1 MEYLDQ
7 VLQYVYPTY
16 DSSPPPEP
24 PPEVMWFPSPGTI
37 ILCTFAAVLVGTT
50 VGGARAAKLPGAEF
64 PWQFRLAAAL
74 RTPVLMFIVIPLS
87 FLNEQKRVFRL
98 HSRELWAKW
107 VTGGEGE
114 EAALAAHEKS
124 VAIVVE
130 QIKRWNEAGRPGRLR
145 TARPTW
151 ASMST
156 KIGGSK
162 GADTH
167 KIEVRHLNRILDIDE
182 ENLTVTCEPSVTMG
196 ELAHAL
202 VPRNLSLQTHVEMET
217 ITIGGVACGFGIETN
232 SHRYGFFQE
241 SALAYE
247 LVDSKGEVHNITAE
261 SDPELF
267 YAMPWS
273 CGTTGFLLSLKVRL
287 VRTKP
292 YMRIRYEPTHSR
304 EELAA
309 RMTELTMM
317 TGDAAPDF
325 VEATLYTV
333 DDAVIQCAWYE
344 DAPTTREAKRAVN
357 RINDFWKPFYF
368 RWVETFLL
376 KGAAEEV
383 VPLKHFLH
391 RFSRSIFWELEDMI
405 PFSNHPL
412 YRCLWGWLGAPEVGL
427 LKLFQG
433 PVIRKAAAYAH
444 VVQESIIPIDRMA
457 EGVLK
462 FDEWYGVY
470 PLLVFP
476 VRVVDR
482 GAVSGMIHPD
492 PKDCTGG
499 KNASGDKWGM
509 WVDIGAYGVPEKIKR
524 GEPYDCKKSIRDM
537 EHWTRD
543 NNGWNATY
551 CDLFCTQKEFR
562 DMFDHSLIDAAR
574 VRLGSTDAF
583 PEPYAKVKPEAG
595 IADLTDELAAEAKA
609 AGGNG
614 ARRATSP
621 RRRK

>member
-1 MEYLDQ
+1 MEYLDK
-7 VLQYVYPTY
+7 VVQYIYPSY

-24 PPEVMWFPSPGTI
+24 PPEVMWFPSPLTI
-37 ILCTFAAVLVGTT
+37 VLCTFAAVLVGTT
-50 VGGARAAKLPGAEF
+50 VGGARAAKLPGSEF
-64 PWQFRLAAAL
+64 PWQFRLAAML

-87 FLNEQKRVFRL
+87 FLNEQKRCFRL
-98 HSRELWAKW
+98 WSRSLWAKW
-107 VTGGEGE
+107 VTGGQG
-114 EAALAAHEKS
+114 EAAARAAHEAS
-124 VAIVVE
+124 VAGVVA
-130 QIKRWNEAGRPGRLR
+130 QIRKWNEAGRPGRLR

-156 KIGGSK
+156 KLGSGK

-167 KIEVRHLNRILDIDE
+167 KIEVRHLNRILVIDE

-196 ELAHAL
+196 ELTHAL
-202 VPRNLSLQTHVEMET
+202 MPRGLALQTHVEMES

-273 CGTTGFLLSLKVRL
+273 CGTTGFLLSLTVKL

-292 YMRIRYEPTHSR
+292 YVRIRYEPTHSP
-304 EELAA
+304 EELTA
-309 RMTELTMM
+309 RMTELAMS
-317 TGDAAPDF
+317 GDAAPDF
-325 VEATLYTV
+325 LEATLYTR
-333 DDAVIQCAWYE
+333 DDGVIQCGWYE
-344 DAPTTREAKRAVN
+344 DAPTTREGKRAVN

-368 RWVETFLL
+368 RWVETFLT
-376 KGAAEEV
+376 KGTAEEL

-391 RFSRSIFWELEDMI
+391 RFSRSIFWEIEDMI
-405 PFSNHPL
+405 PFSNHPI

-444 VVQESIIPIDRMA
+444 VVQESIIPIDRLS
-457 EGVLK
+457 EGVAK

-476 VRVVDR
+476 VRIVDR
-482 GAVSGMIHPD
+482 GEHSGMIHPD
-492 PKDCTGG
+492 PKDCAKG
-499 KNASGDKWGM
+499 KNWGM
-509 WVDIGAYGVPEKIKR
+509 WVDIGAYGVPENIKR
-524 GEPYDCKKSIRDM
+524 GVPWDCKASIRAM

-543 NNGWNATY
+543 NNGWNAVYT
-551 CDLFCTQKEFR
+551 DIFCTHKEFR
-562 DMFDHSLIDAAR
+562 DMFDHTLIDR
-574 VRLGSTDAF
+574 SRERLGSADAF

-595 IADLTDELAAEAKA
+595 IADLTEELAAEAKA
-609 AGGNG
+609 GGGNG

-621 RRRK
+621 RRRKTSK